1 MYKSILILI
10 ITVFATSS
18 CFEKTSAMLE
28 KKTLFSLAMGKAED
42 QIDLI
47 QIPGIPFNKKSR
59 LVMKN
64 GLFYIS
70 NGNTGKIMEFTSYGD
85 IINLYYNPVMNPEP
99 FILTPVTGNQTV
111 SNRRAFPYPFRN
123 IGEMEVTGDGELLVD
138 DEVSPE
144 RVEKDKKTG
153 SILNRIILRF
163 SKEGKLLDY
172 LGQEGLGGTP
182 FPYIEHLQ
190 INTRG
195 DIIVFTRTRQS
206 RIVFWF
212 SNEGTL
218 LSMAVID
225 QKKLPVPGGGGKIIA
240 FLDDLTADRTAM
252 TLYLKVDYYKS
263 VADPDSPKRGIPEYE
278 NSKIWVYSMRE
289 NQYSKSI
296 LIPSLS
302 NDAYGNTKSTVYNAD
317 TVYQMLGCDSG
328 GRLYFIVHLKMNVF
342 QLLILSGNG
351 TVLSVSDLKMDDS
364 QISYSSFYL
373 SANGLLSALLAKEK
387 KVDIVWWRS
396 DKLTEGKNETAR

>member
-1 MYKSILILI
+1 MD
-10 ITVFATSS
+10 
-18 CFEKTSAMLE
+18 KTSAILE
-28 KKTLFSLAMGKAED
+28 KKTLFSLSMGKAED

-85 IINLYYNPVMNPEP
+85 IINLYYNRVLNPEP

-111 SNRRAFPYPFRN
+111 SNRRAFSYPFRN

-144 RVEKDKKTG
+144 RVEKDTKTG
-153 SILNRIILRF
+153 SILNRIVLRF

-190 INTRG
+190 INKRG
-195 DIIVFTRTRQS
+195 DIIVFTRTPDS

-212 SNEGTL
+212 NNEGTL

-225 QKKLPVPGGGGKIIA
+225 QKKLPDPGGGGKIIA

-252 TLYLKVDYYKS
+252 RLYLKVDYYKS
-263 VADPDSPKRGIPEYE
+263 VGESDSPKGGIPEYE
-278 NSKIWVYSMRE
+278 NSEIWVYSMLE
-289 NQYSKSI
+289 NQYSKRI

-302 NDAYGNTKSTVYNAD
+302 NGTYGNTKKSTVYKAD
-317 TVYQMLGCDSG
+317 TVYKMLGCDSG
-328 GRLYFIVHLKMNVF
+328 GRLYFIVHLKTNVF

-364 QISYSSFYL
+364 HISYSSFYL
-373 SANGLLSALLAKEK
+373 SANGLLSALLAKEQ

-396 DKLTEGKNETAR
+396 DQLTEGKNETAR

>member
-1 MYKSILILI
+1 MN
-10 ITVFATSS
+10 
-18 CFEKTSAMLE
+18 KTSAMLE
-28 KKTLFSLAMGKAED
+28 KKTLFSLSMGKAED

-85 IINLYYNPVMNPEP
+85 IINLYYNPVINPEP
-99 FILTPVTGNQTV
+99 FILTPDTDKQTV
-111 SNRRAFPYPFRN
+111 SNRRAFPYKFRN

-153 SILNRIILRF
+153 SILNRIVLRF
-163 SKEGKLLDY
+163 SKGGKLLDY

-190 INTRG
+190 INKRG
-195 DIIVFTRTRQS
+195 DIIVFTRTRDS

-212 SNEGTL
+212 DNGGTL
-218 LSMAVID
+218 LSMAAID
-225 QKKLPVPGGGGKIIA
+225 QKKLPSPDDGGKIIA
-240 FLDDLTADRTAM
+240 FLDDLTADRTEM
-252 TLYLKVDYYKS
+252 RLYLKVDYYKS
-263 VADPDSPKRGIPEYE
+263 VAEPDSPKRGIPEYE
-278 NSKIWVYSMRE
+278 NSIIWVYSMLE

-302 NDAYGNTKSTVYNAD
+302 NDAYGKTKNTVYKAD
-317 TVYQMLGCDSG
+317 VVYKMLGCDSG

-364 QISYSSFYL
+364 HISYSSFYL
-373 SANGLLSALLAKEK
+373 SANGLLSALLGKEK
-387 KVDIVWWRS
+387 KADIVWWRS

>member
-18 CFEKTSAMLE
+18 CLDKTSAMLE
-28 KKTLFSLAMGKAED
+28 KKTLFSLSMGKAED

-64 GLFYIS
+64 GLFYVS

-123 IGEMEVTGDGELLVD
+123 IGEVEVAGDGELLVD

-153 SILNRIILRF
+153 SILNRIVLRF

-172 LGQEGLGGTP
+172 LGKKGLEGQLSP
-182 FPYIEHLQ
+182 I
-190 INTRG
+190 IN
-195 DIIVFTRTRQS
+195 IF
-206 RIVFWF
+206 
-212 SNEGTL
+212 
-218 LSMAVID
+218 
-225 QKKLPVPGGGGKIIA
+225 K
-240 FLDDLTADRTAM
+240 
-252 TLYLKVDYYKS
+252 
-263 VADPDSPKRGIPEYE
+263 
-278 NSKIWVYSMRE
+278 
-289 NQYSKSI
+289 
-296 LIPSLS
+296 
-302 NDAYGNTKSTVYNAD
+302 
-317 TVYQMLGCDSG
+317 
-328 GRLYFIVHLKMNVF
+328 
-342 QLLILSGNG
+342 
-351 TVLSVSDLKMDDS
+351 
-364 QISYSSFYL
+364 
-373 SANGLLSALLAKEK
+373 
-387 KVDIVWWRS
+387 
-396 DKLTEGKNETAR
+396 